1 MVWLGWHVV
10 APGTRVYAIC
20 LAGQPVGTLKLEGL
34 GPGGWANLALMI
46 GEARVRGSGVGAR
59 AIILAVKLAEQAK
72 CRGVWAGMREK
83 NLPSRHAFLRAGFSA
98 YGPTPPPIVEAIRSW
113 PSRPTRLAVWYSL

>member
-1 MVWLGWHVV
+1 MCSIVE
-10 APGTRVYAIC
+10 AIRSL